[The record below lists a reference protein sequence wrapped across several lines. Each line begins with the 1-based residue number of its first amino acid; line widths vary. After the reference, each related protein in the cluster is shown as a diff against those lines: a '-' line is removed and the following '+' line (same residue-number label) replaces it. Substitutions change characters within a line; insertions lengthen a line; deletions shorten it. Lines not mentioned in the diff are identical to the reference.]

1 MVGKEGG
8 RVSIKIH
15 VYCKCFFRRSKVLR
29 LSNLHRGSERTEL
42 LPGLS
47 WRVGERGGRGRGI
60 GGTEGRV
67 RGRGRKRK
75 GGGRG

>member
-1 MVGKEGG
+1 MFIA
-8 RVSIKIH
+8 RV
-15 VYCKCFFRRSKVLR
+15 FFRRSKVLR

-60 GGTEGRV
+60 GGTEGSEGRV
-67 RGRGRKRK
+67 RGRGRKTK